1 MVRRLQ
7 GWVLWRQR
15 AVSQGPP
22 APESTVQP
30 HSTPRSCLPSAAGP
44 PAVRVQGQHGAPHA
58 DGAIPHFRAVW
69 WLAVPWNAALLRDS
83 SICKKVFFQQS
94 YAVWGSDLP
103 SSLTLSYPRYLV
115 ISPHTKYICELK
127 KNKQQNRMPE
137 MKGIP
142 TTCMAL
148 ERVKWKNKHPAT
160 FHFIANAV
168 TNLVTLT
175 DWYLRPWAKIATSR
189 MQRRGSQ
196 WFNVLVLLFIF

>member
-7 GWVLWRQR
+7 GWVSWRQR

-30 HSTPRSCLPSAAGP
+30 RSTPRSCLPSAAGP

-94 YAVWGSDLP
+94 YAVRGSDLP

-127 KNKQQNRMPE
+127 KKKTRIKCQRWKEFQPLGWLWKERQVKEQTSCNISFYCKCRD
-137 MKGIP
+137 KSCHLDRLISK
-142 TTCMAL
+142 AL
-148 ERVKWKNKHPAT
+148 
-160 FHFIANAV
+160 
-168 TNLVTLT
+168 
-175 DWYLRPWAKIATSR
+175 S
-189 MQRRGSQ
+189 
-196 WFNVLVLLFIF
+196 